1 MKFGASVW
9 PFKWD
14 TPYDDG
20 IRRIAKLGFKAIELI
35 AWDHAALGSYYTPA
49 TIKHLRGLLADEGL
63 LLSEFVSTPRGMAS
77 PDRHVRDA
85 AVEHFKRALRAY
97 AAGLRAIGI

>member
-9 PFKWD
+9 PFTWD
-14 TPYDDG
+14 TPYDVG

-35 AWDHAALGSYYTPA
+35 AWDREALDSYYTPA

-77 PDRHVRDA
+77 PDFARTH
-85 AVEHFKRALRAY
+85 
-97 AAGLRAIGI
+97 GIRRSRFLATLVANVSGRKL